1 MENENKKKPNA
12 PIDEAYL
19 MSIMAGETKKPQQL
33 VTPQESTAEQPK
45 ETATEK
51 PAAKERTR
59 QKRASDTGYGER
71 FLNSHTMTRRGDK
84 SIYIRQEYHERL
96 SRIVQV
102 IGEDKIPLYAYL
114 DNILEH
120 HFEQFEK
127 AITDDF
133 NDKFKPIFKV
143 FDYEEDTTKTTG
155 KDTAQSPLSNG
166 IFTVH
171 WGCGQVRKIG
181 LHQP

>member
-1 MENENKKKPNA
+1 MENGNRKKQSA

-19 MSIMAGETKKPQQL
+19 MSIMAGETTKPEQ
-33 VTPQESTAEQPK
+33 VATPQEPTVEPVK
-45 ETATEK
+45 ETALEK
-51 PAAKERTR
+51 PAGKERTR
-59 QKRASDTGYGER
+59 QKRVSGTSYGER

-133 NDKFKPIFKV
+133 NEKFKPIF
-143 FDYEEDTTKTTG
+143 
-155 KDTAQSPLSNG
+155 
-166 IFTVH
+166 
-171 WGCGQVRKIG
+171 
-181 LHQP
+181 

>member
-1 MENENKKKPNA
+1 MEKGNKKKQNA

-19 MSIMAGETKKPQQL
+19 MSIMAGETTKPEQ
-33 VTPQESTAEQPK
+33 VATPQELSTEPEK
-45 ETATEK
+45 ETIKEK
-51 PAAKERTR
+51 PVTKERIR
-59 QKRASDTGYGER
+59 QKRVSTTGYGDR

-133 NDKFKPIFKV
+133 NEKFKPIF
-143 FDYEEDTTKTTG
+143 
-155 KDTAQSPLSNG
+155 
-166 IFTVH
+166 
-171 WGCGQVRKIG
+171 
-181 LHQP
+181 

>member
-1 MENENKKKPNA
+1 MENGNKKKQNA

-19 MSIMAGETKKPQQL
+19 MSIMAGETRMPEQAA
-33 VTPQESTAEQPK
+33 TTQEPTAEPAK
-45 ETATEK
+45 ETTMEK
-51 PAAKERTR
+51 PVAKERTR
-59 QKRASDTGYGER
+59 QKRASGTGYGER

-133 NDKFKPIFKV
+133 NEKFKPIF
-143 FDYEEDTTKTTG
+143 
-155 KDTAQSPLSNG
+155 
-166 IFTVH
+166 
-171 WGCGQVRKIG
+171 
-181 LHQP
+181 